1 MYKYDAIDQQ
11 LVNERVAQYRDQT
24 NRYLA
29 GELSEEEFRPLRLQ
43 NGLYIQRQ
51 APMLRI
57 AVPYGMLS
65 SKQLRKLGEIAKKY
79 DKAYGH
85 FSTRQ
90 NLQLNWPK
98 LEDVP
103 EILAELATVE
113 MHAIQT
119 SGNCIRNVTTDA
131 RAGAAPDEVV
141 DPRAVA
147 ELIRQWSSL
156 HPEFSYLPR
165 KFKIA
170 ISGASQDRAA
180 IRAHDIG
187 IALKPKGL
195 DLYVGG
201 GLGRTPHIAP
211 LIKKNLPYDELLSY
225 LTACLRV
232 YNRYG
237 RRDNLYKARIKIL
250 VSSLGAEDFAKQV
263 DDEYQSLDRSRHN
276 AIAGEL
282 ERIQSHFIDPDFID
296 GGKLS
301 SHKDEG
307 FTAFIKSNT
316 HAHKRGDHLSVSI
329 SLKNRHQAPGD
340 ASSHQMRAVADLADL
355 YAYSEI
361 RVSHTQN
368 LMLPHVP
375 KSALWPLY
383 ETLKDLG
390 LSTSNI
396 GQITD
401 IICCPGLDYCSLAN
415 ARSIPLS
422 EALTELIHA
431 HPRFHDLGPLSLK
444 ISGCINACGHHHI
457 ADIGLLGVDK
467 QGEEFYQ
474 ILLGGRADE
483 AARIGL
489 ITGKALRFDEI
500 GPALTRILDHYLAHR
515 QGPLETFGAFFE
527 REGLTPFKEAV
538 HG

>member
-1 MYKYDAIDQQ
+1 MYQYDEFDRDFVQDRIGEFTDQVQ
-11 LVNERVAQYRDQT
+11 RRLS
-24 NRYLA
+24 
-29 GELSEEEFRPLRLQ
+29 GELTEDQFKPLRLM
-43 NGLYIQRQ
+43 NGLYLQLH
-51 APMLRI
+51 AYMLRVAI
-57 AVPYGMLS
+57 PYGVLS
-65 SKQLRKLGEIAKKY
+65 SHQLRALGDIA
-79 DKAYGH
+79 DQFDRGFGH
-85 FSTRQ
+85 FTTRQ
-90 NLQLNWPK
+90 NIQFNWIK
-98 LEDVP
+98 LKDAP
-103 EILAELATVE
+103 RILEALAKVD
-113 MHAIQT
+113 MHALQT

-263 DDEYQSLDRSRHN
+263 GDEYQSLDRSRHN
-276 AIAGEL
+276 ASAGEL

-316 HAHKRGDHLSVSI
+316 HTHKRGDHLSVSI

-340 ASSHQMRAVADLADL
+340 ASSHQMRAVADLAEH

-368 LMLPHVP
+368 LVLPHVP

-383 ETLKDLG
+383 KALKDLG
-390 LSTSNI
+390 LSTCNI

-422 EALTELIHA
+422 ETLTELIHA

-483 AARIGL
+483 AARIGI